1 MPQDIKFL
9 LVFLII
15 VLAVLI
21 YLQNQQC
28 NAIPNDGKLSK
39 RDNFV
44 SESDT
49 TDDNLVNFKRNMLS
63 KNKEEERYR
72 PKYNNMNNRDKLV
85 NNILRNTRMETVD
98 QELDSLID
106 NESASQET
114 INSEEPS
121 YETSRGPSND
131 LFNGPSN
138 DLSNGPSNRSSNRP
152 SRVTFEN
159 PMDENINKLRD
170 NLSSSDLDSDLLGEL
185 IKEVNTGNDLQ
196 VNSTQ
201 NEIFQNR
208 SRSINSAKNYRKVS
222 YADSEYR
229 YNFNGNESNSDFS
242 ELNQYTDEAN
252 DILNNK
258 QNNNSGFKGYPDG
271 NINFTKN
278 DNNMSVR
285 GFLNDNELYGNAD
298 LKNFSNNKPESQQEK
313 VMNLYNSDSYLPN
326 DKYLS
331 KDLTKGFQIL
341 ENPVSV
347 NNPNLIP
354 VLKSIPVS
362 SVLGSNRNSTYDI
375 RSEPPNPK
383 TVVSPFLNSSIMP
396 DIYATN
402 RGCL

>member
-28 NAIPNDGKLSK
+28 GAIPNDGQLTK
-39 RDNFV
+39 REKFT
-44 SESDT
+44 SESDM
-49 TDDNLVNFKRNMLS
+49 TDDMNVRSRRRMLS
-63 KNKEEERYR
+63 NGGEQYKMQSTNDNIRD
-72 PKYNNMNNRDKLV
+72 NNIRDNNIRENLV
-85 NNILRNTRMETVD
+85 NNILRSTQSETVD

-106 NESASQET
+106 YDSVSQE
-114 INSEEPS
+114 
-121 YETSRGPSND
+121 SND
-131 LFNGPSN
+131 SY
-138 DLSNGPSNRSSNRP
+138 R
-152 SRVTFEN
+152 TFEN
-159 PMDENINKLRD
+159 PMDENINKLRND
-170 NLSSSDLDSDLLGEL
+170 LSGSDVDSDALGEL
-185 IKEVNTGNDLQ
+185 IKEVNTGNDLN
-196 VNSTQ
+196 VNSSQ
-201 NEIFQNR
+201 NKIFQER

-229 YNFNGNESNSDFS
+229 YNFNGDENNSDFS
-242 ELNQYTDEAN
+242 ELNQFTDEAN

-258 QNNNSGFKGYPDG
+258 ENNNSGFKGYPDG
-271 NINFTKN
+271 DINFTKN
-278 DNNMSVR
+278 DNNMSVK
-285 GFLNDNELYGNAD
+285 GFLNQNEVYGNAD
-298 LKNFSNNKPESQQEK
+298 LNNFSNNKPESQQDK
-313 VMNLYNSDSYLPN
+313 VMNLYNSNSYLPN
-326 DKYLS
+326 DKYLN

>member
-1 MPQDIKFL
+1 M
-9 LVFLII
+9 
-15 VLAVLI
+15 
-21 YLQNQQC
+21 
-28 NAIPNDGKLSK
+28 
-39 RDNFV
+39 
-44 SESDT
+44 
-49 TDDNLVNFKRNMLS
+49 TDDNVINYKRRVLLNNQEEQNRSNSINVNDK
-63 KNKEEERYR
+63 
-72 PKYNNMNNRDKLV
+72 RDKLV
-85 NNILRNTRMETVD
+85 NNILRNTSMGPVN

-106 NESASQET
+106 NESVNQE
-114 INSEEPS
+114 SE
-121 YETSRGPSND
+121 
-131 LFNGPSN
+131 
-138 DLSNGPSNRSSNRP
+138 SSNA
-152 SRVTFEN
+152 TFNN
-159 PMDENINKLRD
+159 PIDDNINQLRD
-170 NLSSSDLDSDLLGEL
+170 NVSSSGVDNDVLEEL

-201 NEIFQNR
+201 NKIFQDR

-229 YNFNGNESNSDFS
+229 YNFNGDENNSDFS

-258 QNNNSGFKGYPDG
+258 QSNNSGFNGYPDG
-271 NINFTKN
+271 DINFTKN
-278 DNNMSVR
+278 DNNMEVR
-285 GFLNDNELYGNAD
+285 GFMNNNERYGNAD
-298 LKNFSNNKPESQQEK
+298 LKNFSNNKPETQQEK
-313 VMNLYNSDSYLPN
+313 VMNLYNSNSYLPN
-326 DKYLS
+326 DKYLN

>member
-28 NAIPNDGKLSK
+28 NAIPNDGKLTK
-39 RDNFV
+39 RDNFL
-44 SESDT
+44 SESDM
-49 TDDNLVNFKRNMLS
+49 TDDNVINYKRRILS
-63 KNKEEERYR
+63 NNEEEEQRS
-72 PKYNNMNNRDKLV
+72 NSINVNNNRDKLV
-85 NNILRNTRMETVD
+85 NNILRNTSMEKVD

-106 NESASQET
+106 NESTSQES
-114 INSEEPS
+114 INSS
-121 YETSRGPSND
+121 GT
-131 LFNGPSN
+131 FN
-138 DLSNGPSNRSSNRP
+138 
-152 SRVTFEN
+152 N
-159 PMDENINKLRD
+159 PIDENINKLRD
-170 NLSSSDLDSDLLGEL
+170 NVSSFGVSNDVLEEL

-196 VNSTQ
+196 INSAQ
-201 NEIFQNR
+201 NKIFQNR
-208 SRSINSAKNYRKVS
+208 SRSINSANNGFRKIS

-229 YNFNGNESNSDFS
+229 YNFNNDENSPDLS
-242 ELNQYTDEAN
+242 ELNQFTDEAN

-258 QNNNSGFKGYPDG
+258 KSNNSGFNGYSDSDV
-271 NINFTKN
+271 NFTKN
-278 DNNMSVR
+278 DNNMEVR
-285 GFLNDNELYGNAD
+285 GFLNNNENYGNAD
-298 LKNFSNNKPESQQEK
+298 LKNFSNNKPETQEER
-313 VMNLYNSDSYLPN
+313 VMNLFNSNSYLPN
-326 DKYLS
+326 DKFLN